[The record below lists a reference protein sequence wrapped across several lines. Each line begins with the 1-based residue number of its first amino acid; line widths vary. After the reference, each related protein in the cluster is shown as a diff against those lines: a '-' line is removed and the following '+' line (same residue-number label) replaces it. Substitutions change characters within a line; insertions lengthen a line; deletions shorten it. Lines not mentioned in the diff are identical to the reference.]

1 MVWMKPLISA
11 AHHQS
16 APKSMAL
23 HSLPT
28 NACSAA
34 IAENDCG
41 KKRDP
46 RGDETKGTE
55 RKLNGA

>member
-1 MVWMKPLISA
+1 MKPHMSA
-11 AHHQS
+11 AHRQS

-23 HSLPT
+23 QTLPT

-34 IAENDCG
+34 IAETDCG

-46 RGDETKGTE
+46 RGDDAI
-55 RKLNGA
+55 GAEG

>member
-1 MVWMKPLISA
+1 MKPLMSA
-11 AHHQS
+11 APLEKRAQKHGS
-16 APKSMAL
+16 PL
-23 HSLPT
+23 LPT

-46 RGDETKGTE
+46 RGDDAIGTE
-55 RKLNGA
+55 GKPNGA